1 MLVFDR
7 GEHRT
12 TLKNTKFMFKFG
24 RSNSNIP
31 PVEEIYKHM
40 KSVLLP
46 MLTFHHVIHVITF
59 TINKNSV

>member
-12 TLKNTKFMFKFG
+12 TLKNTKFMFK
-24 RSNSNIP
+24 SNSNIP
-31 PVEEIYKHM
+31 PVEEIYIHM

-59 TINKNSV
+59 TINQNSV